1 MKSIIKYFSILS
13 LGLLASASCERFDP
27 DDRIVTGYDLPRCL
41 KPTRLST
48 EVENNTVTL
57 SIKVFHDAEYYIL
70 ETYTSLIYADLEPDV
85 STRVDSL
92 TIKPNQFPFTF
103 TTIED
108 ATLYYRIAAINE
120 KDHRERSSWAV
131 DKFKTKVNPNTTCLT
146 PEPTVSAF
154 FELVKYD
161 WLTTEHH
168 DEIFILESYT
178 SSIPSSGEPDPANL
192 FSVDTLVNEDIPFTK
207 KYPVKDGSYYW
218 RVKAVDTLGVR
229 KTSKWAKGSFAVNE
243 GFAWPEDTSSIDNGI
258 LAGVTKTVSVAEDS
272 ISKYC
277 GIAKEGSLKAPIYYD
292 GITWM
297 GYNNSV
303 SGGTSN
309 AGQYRGDRFLYNAV
323 KNTETVGVEKIT
335 VAKDIGIRFKVTRPG
350 RFKMFRKMSFSG
362 KDFVANP
369 QKYTAVLAVK
379 RNGQIS
385 ASVIAEIIPDAA
397 YVTSSGSTGRDD
409 DNYYIIFDVTE
420 DMIYGL
426 EEPAT
431 VYLWHAKVSPGAN
444 LQMDYYPPSWTPSK

>member
-1 MKSIIKYFSILS
+1 MKSIIKYFSIITLA
-13 LGLLASASCERFDP
+13 LLAGASCERFDP
-27 DDRIVTGYDLPRCL
+27 DDRVVTGYDLPRCL

-92 TIKPNQFPFTF
+92 TIKPSQFPFTF

-131 DKFKTKVNPNTTCLT
+131 DKFKTKANPNTTCLT

-161 WLTTEHH
+161 WLVTDHH
-168 DEIFILESYT
+168 DEFFILESYT

-207 KYPVKDGSYYW
+207 KYPVKEGSYYW

-229 KTSKWAKGSFAVNE
+229 KDSKWVKGSFAVNE
-243 GFAWPEDTSSIDNGI
+243 GFAWPEDSSALDNGVA
-258 LAGVTKTVSVAEDS
+258 AGVTKQASVARDS
-272 ISKYC
+272 LDKHGVADGKTLPSPLTI
-277 GIAKEGSLKAPIYYD
+277 D
-292 GITWM
+292 GITWLSGSSNKGTYK
-297 GYNNSV
+297 GYE
-303 SGGTSN
+303 
-309 AGQYRGDRFLYNAV
+309 RIMYNRV
-323 KNTETVGVEKIT
+323 KSTEKVGVEQIA
-335 VAKDIGIRFKVTRPG
+335 VANDIGFRFKITRPG
-350 RFKMFRKMSFSG
+350 KFKMFRRLSFSSS
-362 KDFVANP
+362 DFTAKP
-369 QKYTAVLAVK
+369 QKFIAVLAVT
-379 RNGQIS
+379 RNGVTNATKIY
-385 ASVIAEIIPDAA
+385 EHTPDPA
-397 YVTSSGSTGRDD
+397 YIKSSSSTGRDD
-409 DNYYIIFDVTE
+409 DNFYEIFEVDE
-420 DMIYGL
+420 DMLYGL
-426 EEPAT
+426 TEPAT
-431 VYLWHAKVSPGAN
+431 IYFWHDKALNDG
-444 LQMDYYPPSWTPSK
+444 LQLDYFPPSWTPSK